1 MPLSKDQVTAII
13 RKRRYKSLYKYIEHL
28 QYWAAMKQWEYS
40 RSHAGYDAA
49 AVPQY
54 VYRYWH
60 KRAMEISNYIQLVVH
75 PNDHL
80 WLLDQLFVLVLF
92 SFALFCVL
100 VLVLVCVLVRF
111 SLS

>member
-1 MPLSKDQVTAII
+1 MWMLSPVSVIRIKAEFFSFVMPLSKDQVTAII

-80 WLLDQLFVLVLF
+80 WLLDQLVE
-92 SFALFCVL
+92 
-100 VLVLVCVLVRF
+100 
-111 SLS
+111 

>member
-1 MPLSKDQVTAII
+1 MLDVISPFSLKAKLNDIGSSIVVSGVVAII
-13 RKRRYKSLYKYIEHL
+13 SALYKGSPAFTVSAHCTFTL
-28 QYWAAMKQWEYS
+28 PVPP
-40 RSHAGYDAA
+40 GAA

-80 WLLDQLFVLVLF
+80 WLLDQLVE
-92 SFALFCVL
+92 
-100 VLVLVCVLVRF
+100 
-111 SLS
+111 